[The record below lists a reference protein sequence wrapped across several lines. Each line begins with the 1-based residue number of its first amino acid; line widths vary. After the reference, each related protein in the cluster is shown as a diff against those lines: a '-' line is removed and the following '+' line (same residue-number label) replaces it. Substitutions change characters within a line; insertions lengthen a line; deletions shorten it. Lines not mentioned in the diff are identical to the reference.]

1 MKLSE
6 LAKSVGLSVSDQ
18 DGCDALVTGLAL
30 DSRKV
35 QSGFLFAALAGTQV
49 HGREFIQMAISNGAV
64 AILSDQMMMDC
75 QIPVL
80 VATDPARKLAQ
91 MASIIYPDSP
101 QNIIAVTGT
110 NGKSSTVEFLRQI
123 WQNTGRKA
131 ACLGTLGLTTDA
143 GVIPSGYTTPD
154 CIALHQNLSELA
166 KQGVTDCAIEAS
178 SHGLDQRRMDAV
190 VLSAAGFSNLTQ
202 DHFDYHNDFTDY
214 FSAKQRLFLELLPD
228 NFPVAINVDDQY
240 GAKLADICQQKGLM
254 VWRVG
259 WSGVEVKLLEIQPM
273 THGQKLHLRVM
284 GDEHT
289 TILPLVGEFQASN
302 ALLALAL
309 SIQTGTAIVQALSA
323 LEKLIGVR
331 GRLELAGMS
340 RSQVPVL
347 VDFAHSPDGLKKLL
361 QSVRPHTKERV
372 ILVFGCGGDRD
383 SKKRSLMGQIASEF
397 ADVVIVTDDN
407 PRTENPQKIRT
418 AILATAPDAVEIA
431 DREQAIAYAIERS
444 MKDDLIVIAGKG
456 HEQGQIV
463 GNQVFEFDD
472 VRVAKQLLEKAK

>member
-1 MKLSE
+1 MSE
-6 LAKSVGLSVSDQ
+6 LAKSVGLSVSGQ

-49 HGREFIQMAISNGAV
+49 HGREFIQMAIANGAV
-64 AILSDQMMMDC
+64 AILSDQMIMGC

-91 MASIIYPDSP
+91 MASIIYPGSP

-123 WQNTGRKA
+123 WQNTGRRA
-131 ACLGTLGLTTDA
+131 ACIGTLGVTTDA
-143 GVIPSGYTTPD
+143 GVIPLGYTTPD

-166 KQGVTDCAIEAS
+166 KQDVTDCAIEAS

-202 DHFDYHNDFTDY
+202 DHFDYHNDFADY

-289 TILPLVGEFQASN
+289 IILPLVGEFQASN

-383 SKKRSLMGQIASEF
+383 QKKRPLMGKIASEF

-407 PRTENPQKIRT
+407 PRAENPQKIRT
-418 AILATAPDAVEIA
+418 AILATAPDAIEIA

-472 VRVAKQLLEKAK
+472 VQVARQLLEKAK

>member
-6 LAKSVGLSVSDQ
+6 LVKSVGLSLSGKS
-18 DGCDALVTGLAL
+18 GCDAIVTGLAL

-49 HGREFIQMAISNGAV
+49 HGKQFIPMAMAKGAI
-64 AILSDQMMMDC
+64 AILSDQMIENC
-75 QIPVL
+75 PIPVL
-80 VATDPARKLAQ
+80 IDSDPAQKLAQ
-91 MASIIYPDSP
+91 MAAIIYPGFP

-123 WQNTGRKA
+123 WQNTDRKA
-131 ACLGTLGLTTDA
+131 ACIGTLGVTTKS
-143 GVIPSGYTTPD
+143 GVMPLGYTTPD
-154 CIALHQNLSELA
+154 CIALHKNLSELA

-178 SHGLDQRRMDAV
+178 SHGLDQRRIDGI

-202 DHFDYHNDFTDY
+202 DHFDYHDDFADY
-214 FSAKQRLFLELLPD
+214 FAAKQRLFLELTPS
-228 NFPVAINVDDQY
+228 NAPVTINVDDQY
-240 GAKLADICQQKGLM
+240 GAKLADICQQKGLQ
-254 VWRVG
+254 VWRIG

-273 THGQKLHLRVM
+273 AHGQKLQLRVM

-289 TILPLVGEFQASN
+289 IILPLVGEFQAAN

-309 SIQTGTAIVQALSA
+309 SIQTGTTIVQALSA
-323 LEKLIGVR
+323 LEQLVGVR
-331 GRLELAGMS
+331 GRLELAGVS

-361 QSVRPHTKERV
+361 QSVRPHTKEKV

-383 SKKRSLMGQIASEF
+383 PKKRPLMGQIASEF
-397 ADVVIVTDDN
+397 ADMVVVTDDN
-407 PRTENPQKIRT
+407 PRTENPKEIRQV
-418 AILATAPDAVEIA
+418 ILAAAPDAIEIA
-431 DREQAIAYAIERS
+431 DRQAAISYALEHS
-444 MKDDLIVIAGKG
+444 VVGDLIVIAGKG

-463 GNQVFEFDD
+463 GDEMLEFDD
-472 VRVAKQLLEKAK
+472 VQVAKKLLEKAK